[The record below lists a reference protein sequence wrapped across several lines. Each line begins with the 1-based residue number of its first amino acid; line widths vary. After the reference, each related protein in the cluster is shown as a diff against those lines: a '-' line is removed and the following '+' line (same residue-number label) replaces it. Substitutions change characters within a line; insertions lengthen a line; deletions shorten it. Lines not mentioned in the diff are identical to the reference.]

1 MAANR
6 YKYGARNGMSTVV
19 SAIRFLCHIYSTFS
33 GAIVAYITE
42 NVPDSGD
49 RTTVLNWLNAASA
62 VCAIIET
69 TVQITTEN

>member
-6 YKYGARNGMSTVV
+6 YKYGARNGMATIVT
-19 SAIRFLCHIYSTFS
+19 AIRFLCHIYTSFS
-33 GAIVAYITE
+33 GAIIAYITE
-42 NVPDSGD
+42 NVPDSAD
-49 RTTVLNWLNAASA
+49 RTTVLNWLNTAST